1 MYHGG
6 IYAEEITG
14 KAYDSRILSR
24 FARYVKPYRVAIT
37 VVAVILPLVAACR
50 LAQPWI
56 IKMAI
61 DTHITTGRLAGLEN
75 IAVLFLGILLS
86 EALLTYLEIFLLQSV
101 GQRVMSDMRQ
111 ELYRHIMRL
120 PASWFD
126 RTPTGSVVTRLTS
139 DVEVL
144 GEMFASG
151 IITIVGDI
159 LLLIGIV
166 SVMLWMNPKLS
177 LVTFS
182 ILPLLFYIAWAFRRR
197 MRQSFREVRARLGR
211 LNAFLAE
218 SIGGMT
224 IIQVFNRQRD
234 EERRFTELNASY
246 RDANM
251 PVIFWDASL
260 YAVVE
265 ALSSV
270 AVALIIWYGGGEIL
284 RGALTFGILVAFIQY
299 IEKFFGPIR
308 DLSAKYSVMQ
318 GAMAA
323 LERIFALLD
332 TQPELEPGGSRDR
345 ETGTGKQKTETVEA
359 AALPSPVPSPSS
371 PVPRPPSPVPGP
383 RSGVPIIE
391 LRDITFAYREGENA
405 LENFSL
411 SVRRGERVALVG
423 ESGGGKTT
431 ITRLLTRL
439 YEIDGGQ
446 ILLEGRDVRQLP
458 TSELRR
464 RIGIVLQDPCLF
476 SGSIEFNICLGD
488 ETARARVRAAAAT
501 VGADQFIQRLPSGY
515 QEQVRERGSN
525 FSTGEK
531 QLISFAR
538 AVAFDPE
545 ILVLDEATASIDSAS
560 EQMIQAGIAAL
571 MRGRTSLI
579 IAHRLS
585 TIQDADRIVVV
596 QLGRKIEEGTHQE
609 LMRLKGVY
617 FHLHQL
623 QFERS
628 REGNP
633 YTAPPVA

>member
-1 MYHGG
+1 MHHGG
-6 IYAEEITG
+6 IYEAEIAG
-14 KAYDSRILSR
+14 KAYDTRILKR
-24 FARYVKPYRVAIT
+24 FALYVKPYRTAML
-37 VVAVILPLVAACR
+37 VVLFILPLVAACR

-56 IKMAI
+56 IKLAI
-61 DTHITTGRLAGLEN
+61 DDHIITARLSGLES
-75 IAVLFLGILLS
+75 IAALFLGVLLT
-86 EALLTYLEIFLLQSV
+86 EALFSYLEVYLLQSI
-101 GQRVMSDMRQ
+101 GQRVMDDMRT
-111 ELYRHIMRL
+111 ELYRHVMRL
-120 PASWFD
+120 PVPWFD
-126 RTPTGSVVTRLTS
+126 RTPVGSVVTRLTS

-166 SVMLWMNPKLS
+166 SVMLWMNLKLS

-182 ILPLLFYIAWAFRRR
+182 ILPLLFYVAWVFRRR
-197 MRQSFREVRARLGR
+197 MRQSFREVRARLGN

-218 SIGGMT
+218 CIGGMP
-224 IIQVFNRQRD
+224 IIQAFNRQRD
-234 EERRFTELNASY
+234 EERRFSELNASY

-260 YAVVE
+260 YAIVE

-270 AVALIIWYGGGEIL
+270 AVALLIWYGGGEIL

-332 TQPELEPGGSRDR
+332 TPADQ
-345 ETGTGKQKTETVEA
+345 T
-359 AALPSPVPSPSS
+359 
-371 PVPRPPSPVPGP
+371 VPRPSILEPRPSNLEPAPP
-383 RSGVPIIE
+383 PLIE
-391 LRDITFAYREGENA
+391 LRDITFGYREGENA
-405 LENFSL
+405 LENFNL
-411 SVRRGERVALVG
+411 IVHRGERVALVG

-439 YEIDGGQ
+439 YEIDSGT
-446 ILLEGRDVRQLP
+446 ILIDGLDVRSMSQH
-458 TSELRR
+458 ELRR

-476 SGSIEFNICLGD
+476 AGSIEFNICLGD
-488 ETARARVRAAAAT
+488 EEARQRVRQAAAI
-501 VGADQFIQRLPSGY
+501 VGANRFIERLPGGY
-515 QEQVRERGSN
+515 QEEVRERGSN
-525 FSTGEK
+525 FSVGEK

-545 ILVLDEATASIDSAS
+545 VLVLDEATASVDTSS
-560 EQMIQAGIAAL
+560 EQMIQEGLRGL
-571 MRGRTSLI
+571 MQGRTSLV

-585 TIQDADRIVVV
+585 TIQDANRIVVV
-596 QLGRKIEEGTHQE
+596 HRGRKMEEGTHQE
-609 LMRLKGVY
+609 LMQAQGLYYKLY
-617 FHLHQL
+617 QL
-623 QFERS
+623 QFS
-628 REGNP
+628 GP
-633 YTAPPVA
+633 